1 MGFIQTLRYIGLSIN
16 VQADNSYIRERK
28 YKMKEEE
35 YKVLP
40 QIIQPYFLN
49 IF

>member
-1 MGFIQTLRYIGLSIN
+1 MPSYTPPLRDMQFLMHEVFKI
-16 VQADNSYIRERK
+16 
-28 YKMKEEE
+28 EEE